1 MSYLSKM
8 SDINLKSLV
17 KGRHV
22 GTPWMGANMA
32 AMR

>member
-1 MSYLSKM
+1 MSYLPKM
-8 SDINLKSLV
+8 SDINSKSLV

-22 GTPWMGANMA
+22 DAPWMGANMA